1 MQKPTEGAIRVN
13 RLFYLLG
20 AFPKNT
26 QDVVDA
32 LEQKGIKEIWLHLM
46 TETLQA
52 QEKCRDY
59 HMHLIT
65 GRCPIMYRYCL

>member
-1 MQKPTEGAIRVN
+1 M
-13 RLFYLLG
+13 G

-65 GRCPIMYRYCL
+65 DRCLMMYRYCL